1 MIMASSV
8 AVTSVGSLASA
19 GEAVAESSLHRA
31 AERLTAETGLTFPQ
45 SRRAHLRRALAT
57 ATSQA
62 GIAGVDAFL
71 DELDRQPRLLERL
84 VSLVTIGETYFFR
97 HPEQLDLVSRRI
109 LPALIAGEAG
119 DRGMVIRAWSAGCST
134 GEEAYSLAILVNE
147 ALASRP
153 RWEFRVVGTDI
164 DRAALRQ
171 ARTASYGRWSFRADL
186 GERAGWFE
194 EDGARRR
201 LRSSLADHV
210 TFGAEN
216 LSLEDA
222 GPPPAL
228 GGPPDLIVC
237 RNVTMYLSD
246 EARRRVAAR
255 FLRALAPGGWLMVA
269 PVELSSSVY
278 SAFDTVVLDGLTF
291 YRRPRLDASDQVVT
305 DARAARAG
313 VVVHTASAGR
323 AGGLG
328 RDSRI
333 ATADGRAARD
343 RRSAS
348 PTEHRSRP
356 RPARLP
362 APDPADRLVAAR
374 RLADQGLLIEARRES
389 ELAARDDPYGRRG
402 YLLLASIADAQDD
415 LAAAAAAL
423 RRAVYLDR
431 ADATAQFR
439 LGLLEWRIGRKRQ
452 ARARLTTA
460 LALVAD
466 RAEDETLD
474 ESSDLTVGR
483 LRSTAELLAHG

>member
-1 MIMASSV
+1 MTGTASV
-8 AVTSVGSLASA
+8 AEPTFGSSA
-19 GEAVAESSLHRA
+19 PAAEPLVESNLRRA
-31 AERLTAETGLTFPQ
+31 AERLTRETGLTFPE
-45 SRRAHLRRALAT
+45 SRHASLRRALAT
-57 ATSQA
+57 VASEAKITD
-62 GIAGVDAFL
+62 IDALL
-71 DELDRQPRLLERL
+71 DELDRQPRFLEQL
-84 VSLVTIGETYFFR
+84 ISLVTIGETYFFR
-97 HPEQLDLVSRRI
+97 HPDQLDVVSRQI
-109 LPALIAGEAG
+109 LPALIAEGTDDGRA
-119 DRGMVIRAWSAGCST
+119 VISVWCAGCST

-147 ALASRP
+147 ALGSRP
-153 RWEFRVVGTDI
+153 GWEFRVTATDI
-164 DRAALRQ
+164 DREALQR
-171 ARTASYGRWSFRADL
+171 ARTASYGRWSFRAEL

-201 LRSSLADHV
+201 VLSSLVDHV
-210 TFGAEN
+210 TFGADN
-216 LSLEDA
+216 LSLDDA
-222 GPPPAL
+222 GLPPGL

-255 FLRALAPGGWLMVA
+255 FLRTLAPGGWLVVA

-291 YRRPRLDASDQVVT
+291 YRRPPLRGSDRVAADAGATRQGAVVQ
-305 DARAARAG
+305 
-313 VVVHTASAGR
+313 
-323 AGGLG
+323 GGSVSLSHGSG
-328 RDSRI
+328 RDARI
-333 ATADGRAARD
+333 ATPDGRAARD
-343 RRSAS
+343 RRSPS
-348 PTEHRSRP
+348 PSEHRSRP
-356 RPARLP
+356 RPARSP
-362 APDPADRLVAAR
+362 APDPTDRLVAAR
-374 RLADQGLLIEARRES
+374 LLADQGLLTEARRES
-389 ELAARDDPYGRRG
+389 ELAAREGPHGRRG

-474 ESSDLTVGR
+474 EGSDLTVGR

>member
-109 LPALIAGEAG
+109 LPALFAG
-119 DRGMVIRAWSAGCST
+119 GCST

-389 ELAARDDPYGRRG
+389 ELAAREDPYGRRG

-423 RRAVYLDR
+423 RRAIYLDR

-452 ARARLTTA
+452 ARARLATA

-466 RAEDETLD
+466 RGEDETLD
-474 ESSDLTVGR
+474 EGSDLTVGR
-483 LRSTAELLAHG
+483 LRSTAELLADG